1 VARGIRDIGLL
12 LARLGFAFALLP
24 HGWEK
29 LHDIGFSGTADE
41 FAKSGIPFPE
51 VAAGISIAGEFGGS
65 ILLALGLLTPL
76 AGFVAVMAMFG
87 AVFTA
92 PKHFFTGGAA
102 HMDQGVVNLL
112 DTHWAGSTAF
122 VFGVAALALTLSG
135 PGRFS
140 LDKSL
145 FGRPE
150 WFAPGE

>member
-1 VARGIRDIGLL
+1 MARGIRDVGLL

-29 LHDIGFSGTADE
+29 LHDIGFSGTADG
-41 FAKSGIPFPE
+41 FAKMGVPFPE
-51 VAAGISIAGEFGGS
+51 VAAGVSIAGEFASS
-65 ILLALGLLTPL
+65 ILLALGLLTPI
-76 AGFVAVMAMFG
+76 AGLVAVVAMLG

-92 PKHFFTGGAA
+92 PKHFFTAGAA

-112 DTHWAGSTAF
+112 DTHWAGSEAF
-122 VFGVAALALTLSG
+122 VFAVAALALTVAG

-140 LDKSL
+140 VDKSL

-150 WFAPGE
+150 WFAPRE